1 MFSPDR
7 QFFISAC
14 EMDKCV
20 FKWKITLDEDRIYT
34 MIEDELN
41 RNNAE
46 LAQAFWDT
54 IWIKLNLIDSS
65 IFLKL
70 AGLHSWC

>member
-1 MFSPDR
+1 
-7 QFFISAC
+7 
-14 EMDKCV
+14 MDKCV

-46 LAQAFWDT
+46 LAQAQAF
-54 IWIKLNLIDSS
+54 
-65 IFLKL
+65 
-70 AGLHSWC
+70 